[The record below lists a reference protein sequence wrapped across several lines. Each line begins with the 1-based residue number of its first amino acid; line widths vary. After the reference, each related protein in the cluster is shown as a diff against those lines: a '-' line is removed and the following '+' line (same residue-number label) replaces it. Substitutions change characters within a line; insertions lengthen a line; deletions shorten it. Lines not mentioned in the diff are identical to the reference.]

1 MLEPLKQI
9 TRLEDLMMIGT
20 TRAEIDELNKID
32 LIDYLLK
39 TDRNNYN
46 IRNNGTITHKQKDNL
61 VIWNNHSYDFGTTVK
76 PYKDVIGTLRILYDY
91 DFMQTIN
98 KLRDYKDNTQS
109 TETNQADYEEQIP
122 DYNLF

>member
-1 MLEPLKQI
+1 
-9 TRLEDLMMIGT
+9 MMIGT
-20 TRAEIDELNKID
+20 TRAEINELNKID

-76 PYKDVIGTLRILYDY
+76 AYKDVIGTIRYIYDY

-98 KLRDYKDNTQS
+98 KLRDYKDSTQS
-109 TETNQADYEEQIP
+109 TETNQTDYEKQIP
-122 DYNLF
+122 NYNLFDSKK